1 MKREHYNGTINLKRI
16 TRAKTN
22 GKRTAK
28 VLKWER
34 QRKEK
39 VRHEKEKKIGKRR
52 NDERN
57 NMPDLMISYIYKT
70 SLVHDNTC

>member
-1 MKREHYNGTINLKRI
+1 MGRWEDRKKLENTGQQVTEGVEDLKQ
-16 TRAKTN
+16 
-22 GKRTAK
+22 
-28 VLKWER
+28 R

-57 NMPDLMISYIYKT
+57 NMPDLMISYIYKI
-70 SLVHDNTC
+70 SLVHGTTC

>member
-1 MKREHYNGTINLKRI
+1 M
-16 TRAKTN
+16 
-22 GKRTAK
+22 
-28 VLKWER
+28 KWEGGKIEKKLENTGQQVTEGVEDLKQR

-57 NMPDLMISYIYKT
+57 NMPDLMISYIYKI